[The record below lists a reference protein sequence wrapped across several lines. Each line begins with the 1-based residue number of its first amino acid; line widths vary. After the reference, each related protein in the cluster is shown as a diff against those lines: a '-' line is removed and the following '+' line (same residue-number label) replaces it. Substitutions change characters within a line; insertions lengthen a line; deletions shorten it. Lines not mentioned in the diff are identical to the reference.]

1 MLKVLFT
8 SDFFKSETAR
18 FARVKSPA
26 EVVVGT
32 LHLVGDLKFPRTGV
46 MDTALECRYMNQDLL
61 NPPSVEGWHTG
72 KEWIDSGSMVERINF
87 VADELGNPS
96 HRGVRDIVDALVERP
111 QGGLDAASIVDGC
124 LELLGCVALRD
135 DNRTALVAQAAELLE
150 NGADLESAILNALR
164 MIGSTREFQFA

>member
-1 MLKVLFT
+1 MYNFFVADDVQVPAWQNTPPANPEAVAILEAEYLRSGYDVRSMLRTMFT

-46 MDTALECRYMNQDLL
+46 METALECRYMNQDLL

-72 KEWIDSGSMVERINF
+72 REWIDSGSMVERINF
-87 VADELGNPS
+87 VADELGN
-96 HRGVRDIVDALVERP
+96 V
-111 QGGLDAASIVDGC
+111 SIP
-124 LELLGCVALRD
+124 AF
-135 DNRTALVAQAAELLE
+135 
-150 NGADLESAILNALR
+150 AI
-164 MIGSTREFQFA
+164 S